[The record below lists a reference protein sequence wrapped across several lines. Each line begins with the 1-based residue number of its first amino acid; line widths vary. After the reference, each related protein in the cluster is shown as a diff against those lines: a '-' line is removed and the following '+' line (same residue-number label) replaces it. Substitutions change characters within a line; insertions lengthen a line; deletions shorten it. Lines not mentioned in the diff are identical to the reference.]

1 MNNNRSWMYE
11 RIDDRG
17 FLNALFNSGVE
28 EFMNYAISQ
37 PTSMGGTSIQC
48 PCSKCK
54 NRKYWNGDT
63 VKLHLLKNG
72 FVKDYY
78 VWSRHGEPYIKDGHV
93 EHSSTNYSNISRGTD
108 ENNLMYNM
116 MIDVAGPF
124 TAAKAQ
130 RKDPTPAD
138 VYLVTHTVKHDKKIF
153 ITKKAEQNRVETL
166 REERSTPIEGS
177 DEHRV
182 VDEDQLFLEADG
194 GLDKKNKVYG
204 MSSLQSVMYGLETEG
219 SRYRGSNFNNEKYKQ
234 MQGELQ
240 DMKNQVNELQEMRN
254 KELEEIRKQ
263 MEEMKSQL
271 AIVFNNRNGN

>member
-1 MNNNRSWMYE
+1 MYS
-11 RIDDRG
+11 IF
-17 FLNALFNSGVE
+17 FL
-28 EFMNYAISQ
+28 Q
-37 PTSMGGTSIQC
+37 
-48 PCSKCK
+48 K
-54 NRKYWNGDT
+54 
-63 VKLHLLKNG
+63 
-72 FVKDYY
+72 
-78 VWSRHGEPYIKDGHV
+78 
-93 EHSSTNYSNISRGTD
+93 
-108 ENNLMYNM
+108 
-116 MIDVAGPF
+116 
-124 TAAKAQ
+124 
-130 RKDPTPAD
+130 
-138 VYLVTHTVKHDKKIF
+138 
-153 ITKKAEQNRVETL
+153 RVETL
-166 REERSTPIEGS
+166 REDRSTPIEGS

-234 MQGELQ
+234 MQAELQ